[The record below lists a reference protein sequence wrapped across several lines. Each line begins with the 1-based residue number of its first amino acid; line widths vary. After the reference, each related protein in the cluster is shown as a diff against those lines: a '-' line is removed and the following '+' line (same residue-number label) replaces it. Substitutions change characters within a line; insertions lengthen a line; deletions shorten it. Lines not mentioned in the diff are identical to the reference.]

1 MKSEPTGTP
10 FAALRA
16 GPLAAI
22 VRFSLRFRGVIIAL
36 AVLFVVYAGF
46 SLSQTKY
53 DVFPEFTS
61 PQVSIRLEA
70 PGLSSEQV
78 EMLVTRPVENAV
90 GGVAGIESFRSSS
103 LHGLSAVTIVFHSG
117 IDIYRARQ
125 MVAERLASMTE
136 PLPPGVTPFLSPL
149 TSSTGTVL
157 QLGLLSKTR
166 SLMDLRTLA
175 DWTIKPRLL
184 AAPGVA
190 QVQIYGGQVKQLQIQ
205 VRPQQLLKY
214 DLSLDDVLRV
224 GAKATG
230 IRGAGFIE
238 TPNQRLTLR
247 TQGQSLTPAELA
259 QTVLVHHEGANV
271 TLGDV
276 ATVTVADAPPIG
288 AASINGNP
296 GVVLLITGQYQAN
309 TLDITR
315 QLDQAVADLRPMLQ
329 REDIVLYSD
338 LFRPATYIQTALHNV
353 EQALEIGAILV
364 AIVLLLFL
372 FNWRT
377 ALISLIA
384 IPLSLVG
391 AVTILRYFGFSLN
404 TMTMGGLAVAIGE
417 VVDDAVID
425 VENILRRLRE
435 NRHRPNPRP
444 TRRVIL
450 DASIEVRSAVVF
462 ATFAVVLV
470 FIPVLTLS
478 GLAGRLFA
486 PLGIAYIAAV
496 LTSLL
501 VALTVTP
508 ALSSLLLGA
517 FGVPRLRGSEES
529 YPPEGGT
536 PNKEKEPPVVR
547 WLKGGYGRLLR
558 HVDRHPWVAIAVVVL
573 LIGIGVLAF
582 FFLHTEFL
590 PTLREGN
597 AIIHVNTIP
606 GTSLEESLRLG
617 DLVSRELLKLPNAR
631 FVSQK
636 TGRAEEGSSTRGIG
650 SSEIDISFASADGTP
665 VGYSPEQARQML
677 AQFPGITYQVNSFL
691 TERIGETL
699 SGYGAAVVVD
709 LFSQNFDVLQN
720 LGQEILH
727 LIQQTPGAVDVTMAA
742 LPTSPE
748 IEIVVRPGDLRR
760 WGFDPV
766 TVLDAVRSAYQGA
779 VVGQIYQKDQVF
791 NVAVFLDPRDR
802 RTLNEIRT
810 LPLRSPGGTYL
821 PLQQLAD
828 IHETAG
834 RYTIL
839 HNSGRRVQTITCNVH
854 GRSVNSFVAQL
865 RREISSTITLPAGTY
880 IQFAGS
886 AQAQAQA
893 TRDLEIYSALA
904 GVGIILL
911 LSIVLRNRRNV
922 LLVLL
927 NLPFALVGGVLILW
941 LSGTLLSLGAM
952 VGFITVFGITLR
964 NSIMLISH
972 YEHLV
977 VAEGMTWGPE
987 AAQRGASE
995 RLAPILMTA
1004 LVTGLGLLPL
1014 VVGTGTAGREIEGPL
1029 ALVILGGL
1037 VTSTLLNLL
1046 VLPTLALR
1054 YGRFPTWS
1062 GDLGGQE
1069 VDASESDAL

>member
-1 MKSEPTGTP
+1 MNLETTGI
-10 FAALRA
+10 
-16 GPLAAI
+16 LAAI

-36 AVLFVVYAGF
+36 AALWAAYAIY
-46 SLSQTKY
+46 SLTKTEY

-78 EMLVTRPVENAV
+78 EMLVTRPVENTI

-103 LHGLSAVTIVFHSG
+103 LHGLSAITIVFHTG

-136 PLPPGVTPFLSPL
+136 PLPTGVTPFLSPL

-157 QLGLLSKTR
+157 QLGLTSKTR
-166 SLMDLRTLA
+166 SLMDLRTIA

-190 QVQIYGGQVKQLQIQ
+190 QVQVYGGQVKQLQIQ
-205 VRPQQLLKY
+205 VRPSQLIKY
-214 DLSLDDVLRV
+214 NLSMDDVLRV
-224 GAKATG
+224 GAKATA

-247 TQGQSLTPAELA
+247 MQGQSLTPEGLA

-271 TLGDV
+271 TLGVV
-276 ATVTVADAPPIG
+276 AQVVEAEAPPIG
-288 AASINGNP
+288 AASVNGQP

-309 TLDITR
+309 TLDITS

-329 REDIVLYSD
+329 KENIVLYSE
-338 LFRPATYIQTALHNV
+338 LFRPATYIHTALRNV
-353 EQALEIGAILV
+353 EQALGIGAILV
-364 AIVLLLFL
+364 AIVLFLFL

-377 ALISLIA
+377 AVISIIA
-384 IPLSLVG
+384 IPLSLLG
-391 AVTILRYFGFSLN
+391 AVTVLRYFGQSLN

-435 NRHRPNPRP
+435 NRHRQNPRP
-444 TRRVIL
+444 VLRVIL

-470 FIPVLTLS
+470 FVPVLTLS
-478 GLAGRLFA
+478 GVAGRLFA

-496 LTSLL
+496 LTSLV

-517 FGVPRLRGSEES
+517 LGSPVPRLRGSEES
-529 YPPEGGT
+529 YPPKGGT
-536 PNKEKEPPVVR
+536 PNVEKEPPVVR
-547 WLKGGYGRLLR
+547 WLKRGYGRILR
-558 HVDRHPWVAIAVVVL
+558 HVDRHPWAAIGVVVL
-573 LIGIGVLAF
+573 LIVIGVIVF

-590 PTLREGN
+590 PSLREGN
-597 AIIHVNTIP
+597 AIVHVNTIP

-617 DLVSRELLKLPNAR
+617 DLVSRELLKLPDAR
-631 FVSQK
+631 YVSQK

-650 SSEIDISFASADGTP
+650 SSEIDISFASAGGTP
-665 VGYSPEQARQML
+665 VGYSPGQVRQML

-699 SGYGAAVVVD
+699 SGYGAAVVID
-709 LFSQNFDVLQN
+709 IFSQDFEVLQD
-720 LGQEILH
+720 LGQEVMH
-727 LIQQTPGAVDVTMAA
+727 LLQQIPGAADVTMAA

-748 IEIVVRPGDLRR
+748 IEIVVRKGDLLR

-779 VVGQIYQKDQVF
+779 VVGQIYQGDQVF
-791 NVAVFLDPRDR
+791 NVAVFLDPQDR
-802 RTLNEIRT
+802 RSINEIQA

-828 IHETAG
+828 IYEAPG

-839 HNSGRRVQTITCNVH
+839 HNTGRRVQTITCNVQ
-854 GRSVNSFVAQL
+854 GRSVNSFVAQA
-865 RREISSTITLPAGTY
+865 RRDILSSVVLPAGTY
-880 IQFAGS
+880 VQFAGA
-886 AQAQAQA
+886 AQAQARA
-893 TRDLEIYSALA
+893 TEDLEIHSALA
-904 GVGIILL
+904 GIGIILL
-911 LSIVLRNRRNV
+911 LSIVLRNHRNV

-927 NLPFALVGGVLILW
+927 NLPFALVGGVLILL

-977 VAEGMTWGPE
+977 VVEGMSWGPE
-987 AAQRGASE
+987 AATRGASE

-1014 VVGTGTAGREIEGPL
+1014 VVGTGTAGREIEGPM
-1029 ALVILGGL
+1029 AIVILGGL
-1037 VTSTLLNLL
+1037 VTSTILNLL
-1046 VLPTLALR
+1046 VLPALTLR
-1054 YGRFPTWS
+1054 YGRFPGRS
-1062 GDLGGQE
+1062 GGLGGQE
-1069 VDASESDAL
+1069 VDAAELDAL